1 MRAADISV
9 VICAY
14 TVGRWDELLA
24 AVESLRRQTI
34 QLREIIVVIDHNAD
48 LLQRARQHIPDALI
62 VENQDEQGLSGARNT
77 GIKLAKGEIIAF
89 IDEDAVARPDWAER
103 LLAEYQDTQVLGV
116 GGHIEPLWAAGRP
129 RWFPPEFD
137 WVVGCSYTGLPQTVM
152 PIRNF
157 IGCNMSFRRAMFD
170 TLEGF
175 RNGIGRVGTRPL
187 GCEETELCI
196 RLNQHWPNQKLLY
209 QPQAVVD
216 HRVPAN
222 RGTWSYFRSRCYS
235 EGWSKALI
243 SRFVGARDS
252 LSSERAYTF
261 EILPSAV
268 LRGLREMLRGD
279 VTGLERSAI
288 IIAGF
293 IITGVGYAVGRLQS
307 LTVPQQSG
315 LTSQEATLPHK
326 VDTIA

>member
-1 MRAADISV
+1 MIRAADISV

-14 TVGRWDELLA
+14 TQGRWDDLLA
-24 AVESLRRQTI
+24 AVESLRRQTV
-34 QLREIIVVIDHNAD
+34 QVHEIIVVIDHNPD
-48 LLQRARQHIPDALI
+48 LLQRARQHIPDVTL

-89 IDEDAVARPDWAER
+89 IDEDAVARLDWAER
-103 LLAEYQDTQVLGV
+103 LLAEYQDGQVLGV
-116 GGHIEPLWAAGRP
+116 GGQIEPLWVAGRP

-137 WVVGCSYTGLPQTVM
+137 WVVGCSYTGLPSTLS

-157 IGCNMSFRRAMFD
+157 IGCNMSFRRNIFD
-170 TLEGF
+170 TLDGF

-196 RLNQHWPNQKLLY
+196 RLNQHWPNHKLLY
-209 QPQAVVD
+209 QPQAIVD

-222 RGTWSYFRSRCYS
+222 RGTWSYFRARCYS

-243 SRFVGARDS
+243 SRFVGARDG

-261 EILPSAV
+261 EVLPSAV
-268 LRGLREMLRGD
+268 LRGLRETLCGD
-279 VTGLERSAI
+279 ITGLLRSAM

-293 IITGVGYAVGRLQS
+293 IITGVGYAAGRLQA
-307 LTVPQQSG
+307 LTISRTTQQRPQAPYRV
-315 LTSQEATLPHK
+315 T
-326 VDTIA
+326 